1 MKELSIDLETTGTL
15 VDSQILSIG
24 LCMFDLKT
32 GKIGKTLY
40 LPIFLKDDW
49 AINATIGTIKFW
61 TKQALENPD
70 ALKGLFDWEENPD
83 AVYLETALEL
93 ITGFC
98 RENKPE
104 TVWANGTKFDLG
116 MLEYQFH
123 KDNRELPWFHN
134 TDRCMRTLR
143 QFAGNITVHSDM
155 DGVAH
160 NALSD
165 AVWQAKYIS
174 AACKKLCLV

>member
-24 LCMFDLKT
+24 LAMFDLKT
-32 GKIGKTLY
+32 GEIGNTLY
-40 LPIFLKDDW
+40 LPIFLKDNW

-61 TKQALENPD
+61 TKQAIENPE
-70 ALKGLFDWEENPD
+70 ALIGLFEYEENPD
-83 AVYLETALEL
+83 AIYMETALEM
-93 ITGFC
+93 IQDFC
-98 RENKPE
+98 VTNKPK

-123 KDNRELPWFHN
+123 KDNREIPWWHN
-134 TDRCMRTLR
+134 ADRCMRTLR
-143 QFAGNITVHSDM
+143 QFAGNIQIEDC
-155 DGVAH
+155 GGAAH

-165 AVWQAKYIS
+165 AIWQAKYIS
-174 AACKKLCLV
+174 AACNKLCLV